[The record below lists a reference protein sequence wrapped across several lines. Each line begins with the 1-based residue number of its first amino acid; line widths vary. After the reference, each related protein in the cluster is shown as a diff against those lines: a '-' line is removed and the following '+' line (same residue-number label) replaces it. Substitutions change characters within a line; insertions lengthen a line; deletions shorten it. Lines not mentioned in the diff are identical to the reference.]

1 MMDTKTAVGQLSV
14 ASLLATAES
23 LSLEADRQLIINLYL
38 IWLEQ
43 NPAHTQAY
51 AVYYNLGVAYA
62 AQSDVLR
69 AIHYYRLCLSIKP
82 DLHEARLNL
91 GSSYE
96 RLGQLQQALEHWRVV
111 LEATKLSTDNE
122 TALNFRVMA
131 LNNLGRVLESQK
143 SYHLAESY
151 YEESLELR
159 PDQPNVIQHWGYVR
173 QRQCAWPVHAGLSH
187 IPANIK
193 LANAG
198 QLALLAL
205 TDNPISQLRA
215 AHELL
220 QTRFPQNN
228 IQPLC
233 RFEDRYEHDKVRL
246 AFTSSDIANHPVALL
261 TVPLFELIDRSKF
274 ELYLFS
280 WGHKDE
286 SPVRKRILSAVDQHY
301 EIDDWSDDI
310 AANKIRELEIDILID
325 FNGLTAGARPQL
337 YYYRPAPIQLT
348 YLGFPG
354 PYGHPC
360 IDYVL
365 ADKHL
370 LPEKLVPYFPE
381 QALYLPRVF
390 QLSDDRR
397 IVGVLPARTEYGLPE
412 EAVVFGVFNN
422 NYKITPELFVS
433 WITILKAVPN
443 SVLWLLADNPT
454 AQENMETM
462 ADYHNLDVNRL
473 IFAGRVSQPDY
484 LARFALVDLYLDT
497 FPFNA
502 GTTANDVLFMGT
514 PIVTIMGE
522 SFASR
527 MAGSLLIAL
536 GLDKLIAYDVDSY
549 TRKAIELGNNP
560 HLLVRLRQQILEQ
573 KAAKGSIFDS
583 QQQVNDI
590 ENLLLTV
597 LHP

>member
-1 MMDTKTAVGQLSV
+1 MIDAQKMVGQLSLV
-14 ASLLATAES
+14 NLLATADS
-23 LSLEADRQLIINLYL
+23 LSSEVDKQLIINLYL
-38 IWLEQ
+38 VWLNENSVHPQ
-43 NPAHTQAY
+43 SFV
-51 AVYYNLGVAYA
+51 VYYNLGVIYA
-62 AQSDVLR
+62 SKNDDVR
-69 AIHYYRLCLSIKP
+69 AIHFYKLGLSIKP

-91 GSSYE
+91 GLAYE
-96 RLGQLQQALEHWRVV
+96 RLGQSEKALEQWQVV
-111 LEATKLSTDNE
+111 LEATKFKKQNDDDISY
-122 TALNFRVMA
+122 RVLA
-131 LNNLGRVLESQK
+131 LNNLGRELENQK
-143 SYHLAESY
+143 KYDLAESY
-151 YEESLELR
+151 YEESLQIK
-159 PDQPNVIQHWGYVR
+159 PDQPQVLQHWGFTR
-173 QRQCAWPVHAGLSH
+173 QRQCSWPVHAGLPN
-187 IPANIK
+187 IPIKTK
-193 LANAG
+193 LAHAG

-205 TDNPISQLRA
+205 TDNPLMQLNA
-215 AHELL
+215 AHQLL
-220 QTRFPQNN
+220 INKYPQNN
-228 IQPLC
+228 IKPIC
-233 RFEDRYEHDKVRL
+233 HPSDRYQHTKIRL
-246 AFTSSDIANHPVALL
+246 GFTSSDIANHPVALL

-280 WGHKDE
+280 WGHKDK
-286 SPVRKRILSAVDQHY
+286 SPVRQRVLSAVDEHY
-301 EIDDWSDDI
+301 EVDTWTDEVL
-310 AANKIRELEIDILID
+310 AKKIHELEIDILID
-325 FNGLTAGARPQL
+325 FNGLTSGARPQL
-337 YYYRPAPIQLT
+337 YYHRAAPIQLT

-397 IVGVLPARTEYGLPE
+397 IVGALPARTENNLPE
-412 EAVVFGVFNN
+412 DAVVFGVFNN
-422 NYKITPELFVS
+422 NYKFTPELFVS

-443 SVLWLLADNPT
+443 SVLWLLADNST
-454 AQENMETM
+454 AQENMQTM
-462 ADYHNLDVNRL
+462 AQYHHLDVNRL
-473 IFAGRVSQPDY
+473 IFARRVSQPDY

-536 GLDKLIAYDVDSY
+536 GLDNLIAYDVDSY

-560 HLLVRLRQQILEQ
+560 HLLSSLRQQILEQ

-590 ENLLLTV
+590 ENILLKV
-597 LHP
+597 LYP